1 MMVMSLFKKFNIS
14 ETMLEKNIATYT
26 HTQKENKTNT
36 YFKHMEKF
44 TN

>member
-14 ETMLEKNIATYT
+14 ETMLEKKYSHIY
-26 HTQKENKTNT
+26 TQKEIKTNT
-36 YFKHMEKF
+36 YFKHMEKL